1 MISCSNGVNKFFENQ
16 RLMVLKYFWWTW
28 VSGHEMS
35 VKFIL
40 IINEFLCDLCLNF
53 LGFLFG

>member
-1 MISCSNGVNKFFENQ
+1 MISCSNDVNKFFENQ

-40 IINEFLCDLCLNF
+40 NQWVSLWFMS
-53 LGFLFG
+53 